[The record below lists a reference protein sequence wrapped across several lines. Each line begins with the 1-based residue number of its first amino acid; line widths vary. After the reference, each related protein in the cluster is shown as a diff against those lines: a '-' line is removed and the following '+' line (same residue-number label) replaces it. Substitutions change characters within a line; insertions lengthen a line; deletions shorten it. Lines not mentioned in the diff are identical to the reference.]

1 MLKREVFAIDKKGKD
16 IKTRDKLGNVT
27 RNKNKCEEFFK
38 NTATLK
44 DVNLLNLSSEQLI
57 LKFT

>member
-44 DVNLLNLSSEQLI
+44 DVNLLNLSSE
-57 LKFT
+57 